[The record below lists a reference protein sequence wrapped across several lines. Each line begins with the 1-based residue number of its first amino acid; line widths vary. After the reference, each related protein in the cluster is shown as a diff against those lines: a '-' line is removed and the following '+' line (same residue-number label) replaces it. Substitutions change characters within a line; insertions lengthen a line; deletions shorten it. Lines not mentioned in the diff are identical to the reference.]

1 MFVIFDWGFR
11 LALVL
16 PWVAVIVGA
25 LTLLVPV
32 PRREAP
38 TTHVRAAA

>member
-1 MFVIFDWGFR
+1 MFFLFDWGFR

-25 LTLLVPV
+25 LSLLVPT
-32 PRREAP
+32 RRRTAAAP
-38 TTHVRAAA
+38 QTRAAA